1 MLPEAKLVLE
11 VVVTKSDDGYTA
23 EIPSINGCETWA
35 HTEDEV
41 IEKILE
47 QAMFYLKID
56 DLKRL
61 KLDKSRGDFSVTVY
75 KLIC

>member
-1 MLPEAKLVLE
+1 LLPEAKLVLE

>member
-1 MLPEAKLVLE
+1 MVLE

>member
-1 MLPEAKLVLE
+1 